1 MIRLTL
7 LCLALTC
14 ATFALAEH
22 FAPTGDCT
30 SDGCKYAQHF

>member
-14 ATFALAEH
+14 GAFALANH
-22 FAPTGDCT
+22 VSPDTCT
-30 SDGCKYAQHF
+30 SDSCKYAQHY